1 MGQLIVIIVIAAKY
15 ILPLVILKYPFAAS
29 LTNFILDSIDG
40 DVLMHFGMPFATYA
54 IVDKAADWVTYLA
67 MFWVGRKWE
76 IGRTITFLF
85 IYRTIGQF
93 AYFATGNDLLLFI
106 FPNFLEPLFIIYSF
120 LLFKDKKKAYARY
133 KKYILPIWVGIIIF
147 KMWNEYNVHLGH
159 RDLSS
164 IYFGV
169 SN

>member
-1 MGQLIVIIVIAAKY
+1 MGKVIVSGVIVFKFL
-15 ILPLVILKYPFAAS
+15 LPAVILKFPFGAS
-29 LTNFILDSIDG
+29 ITNFVLDSIDG
-40 DVLMHFGMPFATYA
+40 DILMHYGMPFETYA
-54 IVDKAADWVTYLA
+54 FIDKLADWVTYFA

-85 IYRTIGQF
+85 VFRTIGQF
-93 AYFATGNDLLLFI
+93 AYFFTGNDLLLFI

-120 LLFKDKKKAYARY
+120 LLFKDKKKAYIRY
-133 KKYILPIWVGIIIF
+133 KKYILSIWAGIIIF
-147 KMWNEYNVHLGH
+147 KLWNEYNVHFGH